1 MSDRKTRI
9 SAGICITAL
18 GLAAASAVSYF
29 TTKQLVS
36 VGMDR
41 NMPERAKNKDISKTK
56 KSEEVEM
63 KINEAAEK
71 LENAGL
77 KEINIKSRD
86 GKRLCGHLYYGDD
99 DKRIIIA
106 MHGWRSSWSKDF
118 GAISDF
124 WHKSGSA
131 VLYAEQRGQN
141 NSEGEYMGFGMVER
155 FDCLCWIEWVREHNE
170 KNLPIYL
177 AGISMGAATVL
188 MASGS
193 RPGNDV
199 HGIIAD
205 CGFTSAEAVW
215 KHVIRDN
222 MHMPY
227 RVRSRLI
234 NDLCK
239 RKIEVGLES
248 YTVLEAMKTNST
260 PVLFIHGTD
269 DSFVPVEMTFKNYKA
284 CNAPKELFIVPGAGH
299 ALCYIEDKE
308 GYERAVSGFFEKYD

>member
-1 MSDRKTRI
+1 MSVKSDKI
-9 SAGICITAL
+9 IIAAGAVL
-18 GLAAASAVSYF
+18 SGVVAVAAASYMLTKHIVSI
-29 TTKQLVS
+29 
-36 VGMDR
+36 GMDR
-41 NMPERAKNKDISKTK
+41 KMPEKAKTKDFSKTK
-56 KSEEVEM
+56 KSAEVE
-63 KINEAAEK
+63 KIITESAQK

-77 KEINIKSRD
+77 KEINIKSSD
-86 GKRLCGHLYYGDD
+86 GKRLCGHLYYSGD

-106 MHGWRSSWSKDF
+106 MHGWRSSWANDF

-131 VLYAEQRGQN
+131 VLYVEQRGQN

-155 FDCLCWIEWVREHNE
+155 FDCLEWIKWVREHNE
-170 KNLPIYL
+170 KELPIYL

-193 RPGNDV
+193 RPGDDV

-222 MHMPY
+222 MHIPY

-248 YTVLEAMKTNST
+248 YTVPDAMKTNST
-260 PVLFIHGTD
+260 PILFIHGTD
-269 DSFVPVEMTFKNYKA
+269 DSFVPIEMTFKNYKA
-284 CNAPKELFIVPGAGH
+284 CRAPKELFIVPGAGH